1 MLVYLLQWTLGFDLH
16 GSTYMGVIFNSK
28 YCNTTLPTL
37 VESSDVEA
45 QYERSWDREEPQIR
59 RNHVSGQL

>member
-1 MLVYLLQWTLGFDLH
+1 MLVYFLQWTLRFDLH

-28 YCNTTLPTL
+28 YYDTTLSML
-37 VESSDVEA
+37 VEYSDVEA
-45 QYERSWDREEPQIR
+45 QYERSWDREAPQIR